1 MTEGDIRAAL
11 ERYRNVAV
19 LGAHDREGRAAH
31 YVPRY
36 MAAAG
41 YAVYPVNP
49 VLAGKTLFG
58 RPVVAALGEIDAP
71 IDIVNVFRRSEHL
84 RGHLGDILSLDPPPK
99 LVWLQ
104 LGVRDAE
111 FARALRDAGI
121 PLAQDRCLMIDH
133 QRLL

>member
-1 MTEGDIRAAL
+1 VTEGDIRAAL
-11 ERYRNVAV
+11 GRYKNVAV

-41 YAVYPVNP
+41 YDVYPVNP

-58 RPVVAALGEIDAP
+58 RPVVGTLAELNAP

-84 RGHLGDILSLDPPPK
+84 PGHLGDILSLDPPPK

-104 LGVRDAE
+104 LGVRNAD
-111 FARALRDAGI
+111 FARALQTAGI
-121 PLAQDRCLMIDH
+121 SLVEDRCLMIDH